1 MYTCQSKIKTTMYY
15 EKRKNVK
22 QQSEAYILI
31 KHFPVDK
38 SFTKRGKGGE

>member
-1 MYTCQSKIKTTMYY
+1 MYY

-22 QQSEAYILI
+22 QQCEAYILI

-38 SFTKRGKGGE
+38 SVNRGKGGE